1 MLISVGN
8 FFLIQGQVHELDD
21 NPQTFIKNDLDNPFE
36 GCQMLS
42 VNKELKSIEK
52 VCLEKSFGSLG
63 KRMLEKEVV
72 FEEGMK
78 RPKFLG

>member
-1 MLISVGN
+1 
-8 FFLIQGQVHELDD
+8 
-21 NPQTFIKNDLDNPFE
+21 
-36 GCQMLS
+36 MLS